1 MSDADMIKILVVGSG
16 GREHALAWSL
26 IHTSQRAVKVFC
38 APGNAGIARLAETID
53 IDAIDIG
60 GLADFARRENI
71 DLTIVGG
78 ESALAAGIADE
89 FARRNLLIAAPT
101 KNAARLESSK
111 SFAKSFMARH
121 GIPTAYHRTVAS
133 LAAARECLQK
143 GEFGDAETPVVVKAD
158 GLAAGKGV
166 YVTASHAEA
175 LRRVEELTNTNAHPT
190 SPDTLLRG
198 DASPVVV
205 VLEEKLEGAEV
216 SLLLWT
222 DGRDYVLMPPA
233 RDHKRIG
240 ENDTGANTGGMGVI
254 TSADIL
260 DAATLEE
267 IKVTIVEPTLRG
279 ARNEGFAFRGVL
291 YIGLMLTRDGVRVIE
306 YNVRLGDPETQ
317 AILVRL
323 KSDLVEIFQAVA
335 RGNLGEIN
343 VEWSE
348 DASACVV
355 LAARGYP
362 NKPEIGHVIE
372 GLETFDGRNDGRGD
386 VRVFH
391 AATVRRDNRWLTA
404 GGRVLGVTAVA
415 ARLDDALAK
424 CYDAIEGIG
433 WDGMN
438 YRRDIGRFK
447 REI

>member
-1 MSDADMIKILVVGSG
+1 MMKILVVGSG
-16 GREHALAWSL
+16 GREHALVWSL
-26 IHTSQRAVKVFC
+26 IHTSHRTVKVFC
-38 APGNAGIARLAETID
+38 APGNAGIAQLAETID

-60 GLADFARRENI
+60 GLADFAESQNI

-78 ESALAAGIADE
+78 EAALAAGIADE

-111 SFAKSFMARH
+111 SFAKSFMTRH
-121 GIPTAYHRTVAS
+121 KIPTAHYRTAAS
-133 LAAARECLQK
+133 LEAAQECLRS
-143 GEFGDAETPVVVKAD
+143 GEFGDAETPIVVKAD

-166 YVTASHAEA
+166 HVTASHAEA
-175 LRRVEELTNTNAHPT
+175 LRCVEELMNTNARSV
-190 SPDTLLRG
+190 SPG
-198 DASPVVV
+198 ASPSVV

-254 TSADIL
+254 TSDDIL

-267 IKVTIVEPTLRG
+267 IKRTIVEPTLRG
-279 ARNEGFAFRGVL
+279 ARDEGFTFRGVL
-291 YIGLMLTRDGVRVIE
+291 YIGLMLTPDGARVIE
-306 YNVRLGDPETQ
+306 YNARLGDPETQ

-362 NKPEIGHVIE
+362 NKPEIGHIIE
-372 GLETFDGRNDGRGD
+372 GLETFDVNDDGRGD
-386 VRVFH
+386 VLVFH
-391 AATVRRDNRWLTA
+391 AATARRDNRWLTA
-404 GGRVLGVTAVA
+404 GGRVLGVTATA
-415 ARLDDALAK
+415 AHLNDALAK
-424 CYDAIEGIG
+424 CYDAISRIK
-433 WDGMN
+433 WDGVN

-447 REI
+447 RER

>member
-1 MSDADMIKILVVGSG
+1 MSDENTMKILVVGSG
-16 GREHALAWSL
+16 GREHALVWSL
-26 IHTSQRAVKVFC
+26 IHTSQRPLKVFC
-38 APGNAGIARLAETID
+38 APGNAGITELAGTVD

-60 GLADFARRENI
+60 GLADFAATQEI

-78 ESALAAGIADE
+78 EAALAAGIADE

-101 KNAARLESSK
+101 RNAARLESSK
-111 SFAKSFMARH
+111 SFAKSFMTRH
-121 GIPTAYHRTVAS
+121 GIPTAHHRTVAS
-133 LAAARECLQK
+133 LEAARECLRS
-143 GEFGDAETPVVVKAD
+143 GEFGNAETPVVVKAD

-166 YVTASHAEA
+166 HVTASHAEA
-175 LRRVEELTNTNAHPT
+175 LLRVEELMNANAHP
-190 SPDTLLRG
+190 
-198 DASPVVV
+198 ASSDISSAVV

-222 DGRDYVLMPPA
+222 DGRDYILMPPA

-254 TSADIL
+254 TSHDIL

-267 IKVTIVEPTLRG
+267 IKRTIVEPTLHG
-279 ARNEGFAFRGVL
+279 AREEGFAFRGVL
-291 YIGLMLTRDGVRVIE
+291 YIGLMLTAGGARVIE
-306 YNVRLGDPETQ
+306 YNARPGDPETQ

-335 RGNLGEIN
+335 HGRLREVN

-348 DASACVV
+348 DASVCVV

-372 GLETFDGRNDGRGD
+372 GLETFDVHDD

-391 AATVRRDNRWLTA
+391 AATTRRDNQWLTA
-404 GGRVLGVTAVA
+404 GGRVLGVTATA
-415 ARLDDALAK
+415 AHLDDALAK
-424 CYDAIEGIG
+424 CYDAVARIK

-447 REI
+447 GDDAVAPRKKA